1 MNLQERALAD
11 LRHLYGN
18 MMSGTVRDSA
28 SAKRIAVGLLSPAIQ
43 ALENSTPPT
52 EAPGDPAFI
61 QRMAQVALDACR
73 DPAPAE
79 PLVTFRKP
87 QNRDE
92 VIVLLRMASG
102 LVTEINDQFGAL
114 LAQPAPAT
122 ETDGELL
129 ARLGTDAMK
138 WTEEFCKRTPSVY
151 PDKMLGWFANAI
163 EAGRSAG
170 VRQHS
175 VEYWRS
181 IAVALGA
188 PAE

>member
-1 MNLQERALAD
+1 MTNQTKHVLYETKDADRPDVICDSNGEVAL
-11 LRHLYGN
+11 
-18 MMSGTVRDSA
+18 
-28 SAKRIAVGLLSPAIQ
+28 GLCRNCGLGEAELLDQPACQ
-43 ALENSTPPT
+43 AAE
-52 EAPGDPAFI
+52 PAFI